1 MIRQNGTLKDNTLE
15 KVSIC
20 ARAVLFTS
28 TVWMHRT
35 TLNGWFSNLWYATV
49 TILWQKIVPWNTGL
63 QQGYGNYR
71 RIVSVSYQTSSVL
84 SGSSSTVSC
93 SGVKLYLVFSHV
105 RYQLTGHVVLLHNHL
120 WTQRNVHVVVL
131 PVRLQAA
138 CSVFT
143 NSQYRL
149 QLLC

>member
-15 KVSIC
+15 KVSMF

-28 TVWMHRT
+28 TVWMHRIT
-35 TLNGWFSNLWYATV
+35 HNGCFSNLWHASHSSMTKNCTV
-49 TILWQKIVPWNTGL
+49 EHYGL
-63 QQGYGNYR
+63 QQGYGNSR
-71 RIVSVSYQTSSVL
+71 RVIFVPYQTSSVL

-105 RYQLTGHVVLLHNHL
+105 RYQLTGHVVLLHNHS